1 MNARH
6 RAFVEGYQEA
16 LNDIKKEWDQIGP
29 EAALA
34 WITANLRPAEKQP
47 TARPGDAR

>member
-16 LNDIKKEWDQIGP
+16 LSDIKKEWDQLGP
-29 EAALA
+29 EAALR
-34 WITANLRPAEKQP
+34 WINSNLRASQRKVGTSDERQ
-47 TARPGDAR
+47 